1 MILSTNDQYPRSNLE
16 KLFCTAQDVFFTR
29 FEELTILGKIY
40 KNSLDIHK
48 SDCPFQKA
56 SHFSFPMSTF

>member
-16 KLFCTAQDVFFTR
+16 KVFCTVQDVFFTR
-29 FEELTILGKIY
+29 FEELAILGKIY

-48 SDCPFQKA
+48 SDYPFQKA